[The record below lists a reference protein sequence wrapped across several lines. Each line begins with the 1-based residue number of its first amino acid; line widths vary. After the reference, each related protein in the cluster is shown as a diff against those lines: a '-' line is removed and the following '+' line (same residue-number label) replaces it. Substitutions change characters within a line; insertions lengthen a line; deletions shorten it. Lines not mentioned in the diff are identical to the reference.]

1 MPAARTKNSPKRPSA
16 VARAAADLPAAYN
29 ALLRD
34 FGAYLRV
41 ECGLSPHTIEAYGR
55 DLLYVFQSAQAA
67 GLDSLDAITPRT
79 LVEHVQSLKAVRGM
93 TGESVIRQIAS
104 IRVFWRWARTTLR
117 TAEDPTSVLLR
128 PTRWRRL
135 PDALTPGQ
143 LRDLLNAPVAHDLY
157 KGVTALRLRD
167 GALLELMYASGLRAT
182 ECCTVGL
189 KDFLRELGVVR
200 VIGKGDKQRLVPMG
214 DPAQRAIETWLAQG
228 RPKLATFR
236 DKGRLFVSARGL
248 PLTRI
253 AIWQIVRRNA
263 AAAGLPEIHPH
274 QLRHSFATHLVMGGA
289 DLRIVQE
296 LLGHADISTTQI
308 YTHVDKA
315 RLRSVHRKHHPRA

>member
-1 MPAARTKNSPKRPSA
+1 MATARKTPAKRPSA
-16 VARAAADLPAAYN
+16 IARAAAELPATYGS
-29 ALLRD
+29 LLRD

-55 DLLYVFQSAQAA
+55 DLLYVFQTAQGA
-67 GLDSLDAITPRT
+67 GLDTLDAITPR
-79 LVEHVQSLKAVRGM
+79 VMVDHVQSLKAVRGM

-117 TAEDPTSVLLR
+117 TAEDPTSVLMR

-135 PDALTPGQ
+135 PDALSPGQ
-143 LRDLLNAPVAHDLY
+143 LRDLVAAPMKHDLY
-157 KGVTALRLRD
+157 KGRLSLRQRD
-167 GALLELMYASGLRAT
+167 AALLELMYASGLRAT

-214 DPAQRAIETWLAQG
+214 DPAQQAVETWLAEG
-228 RPKLATFR
+228 RRSLATFR

-263 AAAGLPEIHPH
+263 AAAGLPQIHPH

>member
-1 MPAARTKNSPKRPSA
+1 MATARKNPPKRPSA
-16 VARAAADLPAAYN
+16 IARAAAALPPAYGG
-29 ALLRD
+29 LLRD

-55 DLLYVFQSAQAA
+55 DLLYVFQTAHGA
-67 GLDSLDAITPRT
+67 GLDTLDAITSRV

-117 TAEDPTSVLLR
+117 TAEDPTSILMR

-135 PDALTPGQ
+135 PDALSPGQ
-143 LRDLLNAPVAHDLY
+143 LRDLLAAPVKHDLY
-157 KGVTALRLRD
+157 KGRVALRQRD
-167 GALLELMYASGLRAT
+167 AALLELMYASGLRAT

-214 DPAQRAIETWLAQG
+214 DPAQQAVETWLAEG
-228 RPKLATFR
+228 RRSLATFR